1 MLNDCAARRAAVH
14 DVLAHERA
22 DQKPRRGMRLLGV
35 GCLGL
40 AFLGTAS
47 TVKAWESSPARQA
60 SAIDADPRGE
70 TEHAQPRPDGLDFGI
85 VAQIASS

>member
-60 SAIDADPRGE
+60 SAIDADPAAKLSTHSRGR
-70 TEHAQPRPDGLDFGI
+70 TGSI
-85 VAQIASS
+85 SASSPR